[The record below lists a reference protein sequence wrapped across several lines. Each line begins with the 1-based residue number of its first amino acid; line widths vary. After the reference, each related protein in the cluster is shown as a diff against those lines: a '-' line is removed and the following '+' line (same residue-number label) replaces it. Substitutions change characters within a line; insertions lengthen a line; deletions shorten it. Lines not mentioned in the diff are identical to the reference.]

1 MSVYLIFGSIAVGVA
16 VPMLMWSIPQDTK
29 GEWSGWNK
37 AGTVVSSLVG
47 LMGVILLVLYGIELY
62 NIRRLLA
69 GRAASVTANPLAGVV
84 NTSNPVVQ
92 AVNTVVN
99 NVRRLP
105 PVLVNSVGNNRLR
118 LGVPTQ

>member
-1 MSVYLIFGSIAVGVA
+1 MSSSLIVGLIAIGIS
-16 VPMLMWSIPQDTK
+16 VPMLMWSIPKDTK
-29 GEWSGWNK
+29 GEWSWLNK
-37 AGTVVSSLVG
+37 AATVVSSLVG
-47 LMGVILLVLYGIELY
+47 LMGVILLVLYGLEQY